1 MTHSSAQACATRV
14 DGNARAYQTRL
25 VAPLLARQV
34 TLEPCNFFVS
44 LSHVVCAAG
53 AYLVD
58 GRLEPLHL
66 CAQLSRRRL
75 GNV

>member
-1 MTHSSAQACATRV
+1 MTHSSAQACSAGV

-25 VAPLLARQV
+25 IAPLLARQV
-34 TLEPCNFFVS
+34 TLKPCNFFVA

-58 GRLEPLHL
+58 GRLKPLHL
-66 CAQLSRRRL
+66 CAQLSRRRF